1 MLYNIDM
8 NSLRPS
14 GIRVSF
20 DIAPWLYKGKAL
32 YKNDFQ
38 KKIKEYN
45 WDKYKDNF
53 IALNCSKNIIF
64 PKWTYL
70 IFTTKLQPYAKK
82 IIIGTL
88 NDLENILFKEK
99 IEKLNISSYYNKR
112 VLIKGCNN
120 KYYIPNNAYIF
131 LIQKLQPVVKS
142 LLYGEPCSNISL
154 YKKDN

>member
-1 MLYNIDM
+1 MLYNIDLD
-8 NSLRPS
+8 SLRPN

-20 DIAPWLYKGKAL
+20 DIHPWLYKGKVL

-38 KKIKEYN
+38 KKIQEYN
-45 WDKYKDNF
+45 WNKYQDNF
-53 IALNCSKNIIF
+53 IALTCSINVII

-88 NDLENILFKEK
+88 HDLENILFHEQISK
-99 IEKLNISSYYNKR
+99 IDLTPYYNKR

-120 KYYIPNNAYIF
+120 KHYIPYNAYVL

-142 LLYGEPCSNISL
+142 LIYGEPCNNIHL
-154 YKKDN
+154 YKKE